1 MTLKELF
8 NTFAQQ
14 TKWKRFAIASTQ
26 AMLFVMRKIGDTD
39 IEQLT
44 RTKIEELLTT
54 TTQSTETLVKAR
66 ACLTHMLTWAK
77 QNGFNVCTLQASTPA
92 PVAPKPK
99 AAATPKPT
107 PAPALKPKAK
117 AKPKPV
123 VKKPATKTTTPR
135 QRAKTPKPKAPEPAP
150 QPEPKPQPEPEPK
163 PTSNQLTRKWNSTRQ
178 PVQELTLTDALL
190 PGEKPITGTRNV
202 GCVYQD
208 TYSKGIK
215 NNHRT
220 YHNRWVAEIQI
231 GGVHF
236 RHRSADKADCEA
248 WLKAVRNG
256 RISPRDYGA
265 DWYLVEQRRDM
276 EKRFEE
282 MILSAAEE
290 AMLAAQYTADK
301 DLKPI
306 SDYMT
311 QRLLPHMIYYCAHVL
326 NMGRKTALDA
336 STQCIAIMLEN
347 IAAGK
352 PITNFTR
359 YGKRMLRVRKAH
371 RDFWYYEKVPQNI
384 RLIIDGI
391 DYKPLEEIYKLTKLK
406 KI

>member
-1 MTLKELF
+1 M
-8 NTFAQQ
+8 
-14 TKWKRFAIASTQ
+14 
-26 AMLFVMRKIGDTD
+26 
-39 IEQLT
+39 
-44 RTKIEELLTT
+44 
-54 TTQSTETLVKAR
+54 
-66 ACLTHMLTWAK
+66 
-77 QNGFNVCTLQASTPA
+77 
-92 PVAPKPK
+92 
-99 AAATPKPT
+99 
-107 PAPALKPKAK
+107 
-117 AKPKPV
+117 
-123 VKKPATKTTTPR
+123 
-135 QRAKTPKPKAPEPAP
+135 
-150 QPEPKPQPEPEPK
+150 
-163 PTSNQLTRKWNSTRQ
+163 
-178 PVQELTLTDALL
+178 QELTLTDALF
-190 PGEKPITGTRNV
+190 PGEKPIAGTRNV

-256 RISPRDYGA
+256 RITPRDCGA

-301 DLKPI
+301 NLKPI

>member
-14 TKWKRFAIASTQ
+14 AKWHRFAIASTQ
-26 AMLFVMRKIGDTD
+26 PMLFVMRKIGNTD

-44 RTKIEELLTT
+44 RTEIEKLLTT
-54 TTQSTETLVKAR
+54 TTQSTETIVKAR

-77 QNGFNVCTLQASTPA
+77 QQGFNVCTLQTSTPA
-92 PVAPKPK
+92 PVAPQPK
-99 AAATPKPT
+99 TTPT
-107 PAPALKPKAK
+107 PSLKPKAK
-117 AKPKPV
+117 AKPKAKRV
-123 VKKPATKTTTPR
+123 
-135 QRAKTPKPKAPEPAP
+135 AKTPKPKAPEL
-150 QPEPKPQPEPEPK
+150 QSEPKPEPEPK
-163 PTSNQLTRKWNSTRQ
+163 PTSNPLTRKWNSTRQ
-178 PVQELTLTDALL
+178 PVQELTLTDALF
-190 PGEKPITGTRNV
+190 PGEQPIKGTRNI

-236 RHRSADKADCEA
+236 RHRSADKTDCEE

-256 RISPRDYGA
+256 RISPRDCGA

>member
-14 TKWKRFAIASTQ
+14 ARWQRFAIASTQ
-26 AMLFVMRKIGDTD
+26 PMLFVMRKIGDTD

-54 TTQSTETLVKAR
+54 TTQSTENVVKAR

-77 QNGFNVCTLQASTPA
+77 QQGFNVCTLQTSTPA

-99 AAATPKPT
+99 AAPTPKLT
-107 PAPALKPKAK
+107 PAQSLKPKAK
-117 AKPKPV
+117 AKPKAKPV
-123 VKKPATKTTTPR
+123 VKKP
-135 QRAKTPKPKAPEPAP
+135 KPKAPPPEP
-150 QPEPKPQPEPEPK
+150 QPEPKPEPEPK

-190 PGEKPITGTRNV
+190 PGEKPITGTRNI

-236 RHRSADKADCEA
+236 RHRSADKTDCEA

-290 AMLAAQYTADK
+290 AMLAAQYSADK
-301 DLKPI
+301 NLKPI

>member
-14 TKWKRFAIASTQ
+14 AKWKRFAIASTQ

-44 RTKIEELLTT
+44 RTKIEKLFTT

-77 QNGFNVCTLQASTPA
+77 QQGFNVCTLQTSTPA

-99 AAATPKPT
+99 TTPTPKLT
-107 PAPALKPKAK
+107 PAPSLKPKAK
-117 AKPKPV
+117 AKPKAKPV
-123 VKKPATKTTTPR
+123 VKKP
-135 QRAKTPKPKAPEPAP
+135 KPKAPPPP
-150 QPEPKPQPEPEPK
+150 QPEPKPEPEPK

-190 PGEKPITGTRNV
+190 PGEKPITGTRNI
-202 GCVYQD
+202 GCVYHD

-301 DLKPI
+301 NLKPI

>member
-14 TKWKRFAIASTQ
+14 AKWHRFAIASTQ
-26 AMLFVMRKIGDTD
+26 AMLFVMRKIGNTD

-44 RTKIEELLTT
+44 RTEIEQLLNT
-54 TTQSTETLVKAR
+54 TTQSTETIVKAR

-77 QNGFNVCTLQASTPA
+77 QNGLNVCTLQASTFTP
-92 PVAPKPK
+92 PAPKPK
-99 AAATPKPT
+99 TTTPAPKPT
-107 PAPALKPKAK
+107 PAPPLKP
-117 AKPKPV
+117 KPKPV
-123 VKKPATKTTTPR
+123 VKKPAAKKTTTPR
-135 QRAKTPKPKAPEPAP
+135 QRTKTPKPKTPAPAP
-150 QPEPKPQPEPEPK
+150 QPEPK
-163 PTSNQLTRKWNSTRQ
+163 PTSNQLTRKWNSARQ
-178 PVQELTLTDALL
+178 PVQELTLTDALF
-190 PGEKPITGTRNV
+190 PGEQPIKGTRNI

-236 RHRSADKADCEA
+236 RHRSADKTDCEE

-256 RISPRDYGA
+256 RISPRDCGA

-290 AMLAAQYTADK
+290 AMLAAQYTANK

-371 RDFWYYEKVPQNI
+371 RDFWYYEKVPQDI

>member
-14 TKWKRFAIASTQ
+14 AKWKRFAIASTQ

-44 RTKIEELLTT
+44 RTKIEKLFTT

-66 ACLTHMLTWAK
+66 VCLTHMLTWAK
-77 QNGFNVCTLQASTPA
+77 QQGFNVCTLQTSTPA
-92 PVAPKPK
+92 PVAPKPTTTP
-99 AAATPKPT
+99 TPKLT
-107 PAPALKPKAK
+107 PAPSLKPKAK
-117 AKPKPV
+117 AKPKAKPV
-123 VKKPATKTTTPR
+123 VKKP
-135 QRAKTPKPKAPEPAP
+135 KPKAPPPP
-150 QPEPKPQPEPEPK
+150 QPEPKPEPEPK

-178 PVQELTLTDALL
+178 PVQELTLTDALF
-190 PGEKPITGTRNV
+190 PGEKPIAGTRNI
-202 GCVYQD
+202 GCVYHD

-290 AMLAAQYTADK
+290 AMLAAQYSADK
-301 DLKPI
+301 NLKPI

>member
-14 TKWKRFAIASTQ
+14 AKWKRFAIASTQ
-26 AMLFVMRKIGDTD
+26 PMLFVMRKIGDTD

-44 RTKIEELLTT
+44 RTEIEKLLTA
-54 TTQSTETLVKAR
+54 TTQSTEMLVKAR

-77 QNGFNVCTLQASTPA
+77 QNGFNVCTLQTSTPA

-99 AAATPKPT
+99 TTPTPKLT
-107 PAPALKPKAK
+107 PALSLKPKAKAKPK

-123 VKKPATKTTTPR
+123 VKKP
-135 QRAKTPKPKAPEPAP
+135 KPKAPAPPP
-150 QPEPKPQPEPEPK
+150 QPEPKPEPEPK

-190 PGEKPITGTRNV
+190 PGEKPISGTRNV

-301 DLKPI
+301 NLKPI

>member
-14 TKWKRFAIASTQ
+14 AKWQRFAIASTQ
-26 AMLFVMRKIGDTD
+26 AMLFVMRKIGNTD

-54 TTQSTETLVKAR
+54 TTQSTENVVKAR

-77 QNGFNVCTLQASTPA
+77 QNGFNVCTLQTPTFTPPA
-92 PVAPKPK
+92 
-99 AAATPKPT
+99 PKPT
-107 PAPALKPKAK
+107 PAPPLKPKL
-117 AKPKPV
+117 
-123 VKKPATKTTTPR
+123 KPAAKTTTTTPR
-135 QRAKTPKPKAPEPAP
+135 QRAKTPKPKTPAPAP
-150 QPEPKPQPEPEPK
+150 QPEPKP
-163 PTSNQLTRKWNSTRQ
+163 TSNPLTRKWNSARQ
-178 PVQELTLTDALL
+178 LVQELTLTDALF
-190 PGEKPITGTRNV
+190 PGEQPIKGTRNI

-236 RHRSADKADCEA
+236 RHRSADKTDCEE
-248 WLKAVRNG
+248 WLKAVRMG
-256 RISPRDYGA
+256 RISPRDCGA

-290 AMLAAQYTADK
+290 AMLAAQYTVNK
-301 DLKPI
+301 DLTPI

-326 NMGRKTALDA
+326 NMGRKTSLDA

-371 RDFWYYEKVPQNI
+371 RDFWYYEKVPQDI

>member
-14 TKWKRFAIASTQ
+14 AKWQRFAIASTQ
-26 AMLFVMRKIGDTD
+26 PMLFVMRKIGSTD

-44 RTKIEELLTT
+44 RTEIEKLFNTA
-54 TTQSTETLVKAR
+54 TQSTETIVKAR

-77 QNGFNVCTLQASTPA
+77 QQGFNVCTLQASTSA

-99 AAATPKPT
+99 TAPAPKLT
-107 PAPALKPKAK
+107 PAPSLKPKAK
-117 AKPKPV
+117 AKPKAKPV
-123 VKKPATKTTTPR
+123 VKKP
-135 QRAKTPKPKAPEPAP
+135 KPKAPPPEP
-150 QPEPKPQPEPEPK
+150 QPEPKPEPEPK

-236 RHRSADKADCEA
+236 RHRSADKTDCEA

-256 RISPRDYGA
+256 RITPRDCGA

-290 AMLAAQYTADK
+290 AMLAAQYSADK
-301 DLKPI
+301 NLKPI

>member
-14 TKWKRFAIASTQ
+14 AKWHRFAIASTQ
-26 AMLFVMRKIGDTD
+26 AMLFVMRKIGNTD

-44 RTKIEELLTT
+44 RTEIEKLLNT
-54 TTQSTETLVKAR
+54 TTQSTENVVKAR

-77 QNGFNVCTLQASTPA
+77 QNGFNVCTLQTSTPA

-99 AAATPKPT
+99 ATA
-107 PAPALKPKAK
+107 PAPALKPKPK
-117 AKPKPV
+117 LKPV
-123 VKKPATKTTTPR
+123 VKKPATTTPPR
-135 QRAKTPKPKAPEPAP
+135 QRAKTPKPKAPAPAP
-150 QPEPKPQPEPEPK
+150 QPEPKP
-163 PTSNQLTRKWNSTRQ
+163 TSNPLTRKWNSTRQ
-178 PVQELTLTDALL
+178 PVQELTLTDALF
-190 PGEKPITGTRNV
+190 PGEQPIKGTRNR
-202 GCVYQD
+202 GCVYPD

-236 RHRSADKADCEA
+236 RHRSADKNDCEE
-248 WLKAVRNG
+248 WLKAVRMG
-256 RISPRDYGA
+256 RITPRDCGA

-290 AMLAAQYTADK
+290 AMLAAQYTANK

-326 NMGRKTALDA
+326 NMGRKTALDS

-371 RDFWYYEKVPQNI
+371 RDFWYYEKVPQDI

>member
-14 TKWKRFAIASTQ
+14 AKWKRFAIASTQ
-26 AMLFVMRKIGDTD
+26 PMLFVMRKIGDTD

-44 RTKIEELLTT
+44 RTEIEKLLTA
-54 TTQSTETLVKAR
+54 TTQSTEMLVKAR

-77 QNGFNVCTLQASTPA
+77 QNGFNVCTLQTSTPA

-99 AAATPKPT
+99 TTPTPKLT
-107 PAPALKPKAK
+107 PALSLKPKAKAKPK

-123 VKKPATKTTTPR
+123 VKKP
-135 QRAKTPKPKAPEPAP
+135 KPKAPAPPP
-150 QPEPKPQPEPEPK
+150 QPEPKPEPEPK

-178 PVQELTLTDALL
+178 PVQELTLTDALF
-190 PGEKPITGTRNV
+190 PGEKPISGTRNV

-301 DLKPI
+301 NLKPI

>member
-1 MTLKELF
+1 
-8 NTFAQQ
+8 
-14 TKWKRFAIASTQ
+14 
-26 AMLFVMRKIGDTD
+26 
-39 IEQLT
+39 
-44 RTKIEELLTT
+44 
-54 TTQSTETLVKAR
+54 
-66 ACLTHMLTWAK
+66 
-77 QNGFNVCTLQASTPA
+77 
-92 PVAPKPK
+92 
-99 AAATPKPT
+99 
-107 PAPALKPKAK
+107 
-117 AKPKPV
+117 
-123 VKKPATKTTTPR
+123 
-135 QRAKTPKPKAPEPAP
+135 
-150 QPEPKPQPEPEPK
+150 
-163 PTSNQLTRKWNSTRQ
+163 
-178 PVQELTLTDALL
+178 
-190 PGEKPITGTRNV
+190 
-202 GCVYQD
+202 
-208 TYSKGIK
+208 
-215 NNHRT
+215 
-220 YHNRWVAEIQI
+220 
-231 GGVHF
+231 VHF
-236 RHRSADKADCEA
+236 RHRGSQTDCEE

-301 DLKPI
+301 NLKPI

>member
-14 TKWKRFAIASTQ
+14 AKWQRFAIASTQ
-26 AMLFVMRKIGDTD
+26 AMLFVMRKIGNTD

-44 RTKIEELLTT
+44 RTEIEKLLTA
-54 TTQSTETLVKAR
+54 TTQSTETVVKAR

-77 QNGFNVCTLQASTPA
+77 QNGFNVCTLQTSTPA

-99 AAATPKPT
+99 AAPTPKPI

-117 AKPKPV
+117 VKPKPV
-123 VKKPATKTTTPR
+123 VKKTATTTTPR
-135 QRAKTPKPKAPEPAP
+135 QRAKAPKPKAPEPAP
-150 QPEPKPQPEPEPK
+150 QPEPKPEPEPK

-178 PVQELTLTDALL
+178 PVLELTLTDALL

-236 RHRSADKADCEA
+236 RHRSADKTDCEA

-301 DLKPI
+301 NLKPI

>member
-8 NTFAQQ
+8 STFAQQ
-14 TKWKRFAIASTQ
+14 AKWKRFAIASTQ

-44 RTKIEELLTT
+44 RTEIEKLLTT
-54 TTQSTETLVKAR
+54 ATQSTETIVKAR

-77 QNGFNVCTLQASTPA
+77 QQGFNVCTLQASTPA

-99 AAATPKPT
+99 PKPT
-107 PAPALKPKAK
+107 PKLTPAPPLKPKAK
-117 AKPKPV
+117 AKPKAKPV
-123 VKKPATKTTTPR
+123 VKKP
-135 QRAKTPKPKAPEPAP
+135 KPKVPAQPP
-150 QPEPKPQPEPEPK
+150 QPEPKPEPEPK

-178 PVQELTLTDALL
+178 PVQELTLTDALF
-190 PGEKPITGTRNV
+190 PGEKPISGTRNI

-215 NNHRT
+215 NNHRI

-236 RHRSADKADCEA
+236 RHRSADKTDCEE

-256 RISPRDYGA
+256 RISPRDCGA

-276 EKRFEE
+276 EKRFNE

-301 DLKPI
+301 NLKPI

>member
-14 TKWKRFAIASTQ
+14 AKWKRFAIASTQ
-26 AMLFVMRKIGDTD
+26 AMLFVMRKIGNTD

-44 RTKIEELLTT
+44 RTEIEKLLTT

-77 QNGFNVCTLQASTPA
+77 QQGFNVCTLQTSTPA

-99 AAATPKPT
+99 TTPTPKLT
-107 PAPALKPKAK
+107 PAQSLKPKAK
-117 AKPKPV
+117 AKPKAKPV
-123 VKKPATKTTTPR
+123 VKKP
-135 QRAKTPKPKAPEPAP
+135 KPKAPPPP
-150 QPEPKPQPEPEPK
+150 QPEPKPEPEPK

-190 PGEKPITGTRNV
+190 PGEKPITGTRNI
-202 GCVYQD
+202 GCVYHD

-236 RHRSADKADCEA
+236 RHRSADKADCEE

-301 DLKPI
+301 NLKPI

>member
-14 TKWKRFAIASTQ
+14 AKWHRFAIASTQ
-26 AMLFVMRKIGDTD
+26 AMLFVMRKIGNTD

-54 TTQSTETLVKAR
+54 TTQSTENIVKAR
-66 ACLTHMLTWAK
+66 ACLSHMLAWAK
-77 QNGFNVCTLQASTPA
+77 QNGFNVCTLQTSTFTP
-92 PVAPKPK
+92 PAPKPK
-99 AAATPKPT
+99 ATSAPPSKPKVKAKPKT
-107 PAPALKPKAK
+107 KPAPKAK
-117 AKPKPV
+117 AT
-123 VKKPATKTTTPR
+123 ATPR
-135 QRAKTPKPKAPEPAP
+135 PRTKTPKPKAPAP
-150 QPEPKPQPEPEPK
+150 QPEPK
-163 PTSNQLTRKWNSTRQ
+163 PTSNQLTRKWNSARQ

-190 PGEKPITGTRNV
+190 PGEQPISGTRNV

-236 RHRSADKADCEA
+236 RHRSADKADCEE

-256 RISPRDYGA
+256 RITPRDCGA
-265 DWYLVEQRRDM
+265 DWYMAEQKRDL
-276 EKRFEE
+276 EKKFEE

-290 AMLAAQYTADK
+290 AMLAAQYTANK

-371 RDFWYYEKVPQNI
+371 RDFWYYEKVPQDI

>member
-14 TKWKRFAIASTQ
+14 PKWKRFAIASTQ
-26 AMLFVMRKIGDTD
+26 PMLFVMRKIGDTD

-44 RTKIEELLTT
+44 RTEIEKLLTT
-54 TTQSTETLVKAR
+54 ATQSTETVVKAR

-77 QNGFNVCTLQASTPA
+77 QQGFNVCTLQTSTPA

-99 AAATPKPT
+99 PKPT
-107 PAPALKPKAK
+107 PKLTPAQSLKPKAK
-117 AKPKPV
+117 AKPKAKPV
-123 VKKPATKTTTPR
+123 VKKP
-135 QRAKTPKPKAPEPAP
+135 KPKAPPPEP
-150 QPEPKPQPEPEPK
+150 QPEPKPEPEPK

-178 PVQELTLTDALL
+178 PVQELTLTDALF
-190 PGEKPITGTRNV
+190 PGEQPIKGTRNV

-236 RHRSADKADCEA
+236 RHRSADKTDCEA

-265 DWYLVEQRRDM
+265 DWYMTEQRRDL
-276 EKRFEE
+276 EKKFEE

-290 AMLAAQYTADK
+290 AMLAAQYSADK
-301 DLKPI
+301 NLKPI

>member
-14 TKWKRFAIASTQ
+14 AKWKRFAIASTQ
-26 AMLFVMRKIGDTD
+26 PMLFVMRKIGDTD

-44 RTKIEELLTT
+44 RTEIEKLLTT
-54 TTQSTETLVKAR
+54 ATQSTENVVKAR

-77 QNGFNVCTLQASTPA
+77 QQGFNVCTLQASTPA

-99 AAATPKPT
+99 TTPTPKLT
-107 PAPALKPKAK
+107 PAQSLKPKAK
-117 AKPKPV
+117 AKPKAKPV
-123 VKKPATKTTTPR
+123 VKKP
-135 QRAKTPKPKAPEPAP
+135 KPKAPAPPP
-150 QPEPKPQPEPEPK
+150 QPEPKPEPEPK
-163 PTSNQLTRKWNSTRQ
+163 PTSNPLTRKWNSTRQ
-178 PVQELTLTDALL
+178 PVQELTLTDALF
-190 PGEKPITGTRNV
+190 PGEKPISGTRNR
-202 GCVYQD
+202 GCVYHD

-236 RHRSADKADCEA
+236 RHRSADKTDCEE

-256 RISPRDYGA
+256 SISPRDCGA

-301 DLKPI
+301 NLKPI

>member
-14 TKWKRFAIASTQ
+14 AKWKRFAIASTQ

-44 RTKIEELLTT
+44 RTKIEKLFTT

-77 QNGFNVCTLQASTPA
+77 QQGFNVCTLQTSTPA

-99 AAATPKPT
+99 TTPTPKLT
-107 PAPALKPKAK
+107 PAPSLKPKAK
-117 AKPKPV
+117 AKPKAKPV
-123 VKKPATKTTTPR
+123 VKKP
-135 QRAKTPKPKAPEPAP
+135 KPKAPPPP
-150 QPEPKPQPEPEPK
+150 QPEPKPEPEPK

-290 AMLAAQYTADK
+290 AMLAAQYSADK
-301 DLKPI
+301 NLKPI

>member
-14 TKWKRFAIASTQ
+14 AKWKRFAIASTQ
-26 AMLFVMRKIGDTD
+26 AMLFVMRKIGNTD

-44 RTKIEELLTT
+44 RTEIEKLLTT
-54 TTQSTETLVKAR
+54 ATQPTETIVKAR

-77 QNGFNVCTLQASTPA
+77 QNGFNVCTLQTSTPA
-92 PVAPKPK
+92 PVAPKPTTTP
-99 AAATPKPT
+99 TPKLT
-107 PAPALKPKAK
+107 PAPPLKPKAK
-117 AKPKPV
+117 AKPKRV
-123 VKKPATKTTTPR
+123 
-135 QRAKTPKPKAPEPAP
+135 AKTPKPKAPAPPP
-150 QPEPKPQPEPEPK
+150 QPEPKPEPEPK

-178 PVQELTLTDALL
+178 PVQELTLTDALF
-190 PGEKPITGTRNV
+190 PGEQPIKGTRNI

-220 YHNRWVAEIQI
+220 YHNRWVAETQI

-236 RHRSADKADCEA
+236 RHRSADKTDCEA

-282 MILSAAEE
+282 MILSAVEE
-290 AMLAAQYTADK
+290 AMLAAQYSADK
-301 DLKPI
+301 NLKPI

-311 QRLLPHMIYYCAHVL
+311 QRLLPHMSYHV
-326 NMGRKTALDA
+326 
-336 STQCIAIMLEN
+336 
-347 IAAGK
+347 GK
-352 PITNFTR
+352 HCS
-359 YGKRMLRVRKAH
+359 RKANNQLHTLRQTNVTSAQGTPRLLVLRKSAAKHTPHNRRH
-371 RDFWYYEKVPQNI
+371 RLQTI
-384 RLIIDGI
+384 RRNL
-391 DYKPLEEIYKLTKLK
+391 
-406 KI
+406 

>member
-14 TKWKRFAIASTQ
+14 AKWHRFAIASTQ
-26 AMLFVMRKIGDTD
+26 PMLFVMRKIGNTD

-44 RTKIEELLTT
+44 RTEIEKLLTT

-77 QNGFNVCTLQASTPA
+77 QQGFNVCTLQTSTPA

-99 AAATPKPT
+99 AAPTPKPT

-117 AKPKPV
+117 AKPKAKRV
-123 VKKPATKTTTPR
+123 
-135 QRAKTPKPKAPEPAP
+135 AKTPKPKAPEP
-150 QPEPKPQPEPEPK
+150 QSEPKPEPEPK
-163 PTSNQLTRKWNSTRQ
+163 PTSNPLTRKWNSTRQ
-178 PVQELTLTDALL
+178 PVQELTLTDALF
-190 PGEKPITGTRNV
+190 PGEKPISGTRNV

-236 RHRSADKADCEA
+236 RHRSADKNDCEA

-301 DLKPI
+301 NLKPI

>member
-14 TKWKRFAIASTQ
+14 AKWKRFAIASTQ
-26 AMLFVMRKIGDTD
+26 PMLFVMRKIGDTD

-44 RTKIEELLTT
+44 RTEIEKLLTA
-54 TTQSTETLVKAR
+54 TTQSTEMLVKAR

-77 QNGFNVCTLQASTPA
+77 QNGFNVCTLQTSTPA

-99 AAATPKPT
+99 TTPTPKLT
-107 PAPALKPKAK
+107 PAPSLKPKAKAKPK

-123 VKKPATKTTTPR
+123 VKKP
-135 QRAKTPKPKAPEPAP
+135 KPKAPAPPP
-150 QPEPKPQPEPEPK
+150 QPEPKPEPEPK

-190 PGEKPITGTRNV
+190 PGEKPISGTRNV

-301 DLKPI
+301 NLKPI

>member
-14 TKWKRFAIASTQ
+14 AKWKRFAIASTQ
-26 AMLFVMRKIGDTD
+26 PMLFVMRKIGNTD

-44 RTKIEELLTT
+44 RTEIEKLLTT
-54 TTQSTETLVKAR
+54 TTQSTENVVKAR

-77 QNGFNVCTLQASTPA
+77 QQGFNVCTLQTSTPA

-99 AAATPKPT
+99 PKPTPKPT
-107 PAPALKPKAK
+107 PAPPLKPKAK

-123 VKKPATKTTTPR
+123 VKKTATKTTTPR
-135 QRAKTPKPKAPEPAP
+135 QRAKTPKPKAPAPPP
-150 QPEPKPQPEPEPK
+150 QPEPKPEPEPK

-178 PVQELTLTDALL
+178 PVQELTLTDALF
-190 PGEKPITGTRNV
+190 PGEKPIAGTRNI

-256 RISPRDYGA
+256 SISPRDYGA

-290 AMLAAQYTADK
+290 AMLAAQYSADK
-301 DLKPI
+301 NLKPI

>member
-14 TKWKRFAIASTQ
+14 AKWQRFAIASTQ
-26 AMLFVMRKIGDTD
+26 AMLFVMRKIGNTD

-44 RTKIEELLTT
+44 RTEIEKLLTT
-54 TTQSTETLVKAR
+54 TTQSTENIVKAR
-66 ACLTHMLTWAK
+66 ACLSHMLAWAK
-77 QNGFNVCTLQASTPA
+77 QNGYNVCTLQASTFTPPA
-92 PVAPKPK
+92 PQPKAVTPAPKPK
-99 AAATPKPT
+99 PKP
-107 PAPALKPKAK
+107 KPKQLTTKPA
-117 AKPKPV
+117 AKPKT
-123 VKKPATKTTTPR
+123 KATATPR
-135 QRAKTPKPKAPEPAP
+135 PRTKTPKPKAPAP
-150 QPEPKPQPEPEPK
+150 QPEPK

-190 PGEKPITGTRNV
+190 PGEQPIKGTRNI

-215 NNHRT
+215 NHHRT

-236 RHRSADKADCEA
+236 RHRSADKADCEE

-256 RISPRDYGA
+256 RISPRDCGA

-290 AMLAAQYTADK
+290 AMLAAQYTANK

-371 RDFWYYEKVPQNI
+371 RDFWYYEKVPQDI

>member
-14 TKWKRFAIASTQ
+14 AKWQRFAIASTQ
-26 AMLFVMRKIGDTD
+26 PMLFVMRKIGSTD

-44 RTKIEELLTT
+44 RTEIEKLLTT

-77 QNGFNVCTLQASTPA
+77 QQGFNVCTLQGSTPA

-99 AAATPKPT
+99 ATPTPKLT
-107 PAPALKPKAK
+107 PAPSLKPKAK

-123 VKKPATKTTTPR
+123 VKKTATKTTTPR

-163 PTSNQLTRKWNSTRQ
+163 PTSNPLTRKWNSTRQ
-178 PVQELTLTDALL
+178 PVQELTLTDALF
-190 PGEKPITGTRNV
+190 PGEQPIKGTRNV

-236 RHRSADKADCEA
+236 RHRSADKTDCEE

>member
-14 TKWKRFAIASTQ
+14 AKWKRFAIASTQ

-44 RTKIEELLTT
+44 RTKIEKLFTT

-77 QNGFNVCTLQASTPA
+77 QNGFNVCTLQTSTPA

-99 AAATPKPT
+99 TTPTPKLT
-107 PAPALKPKAK
+107 PAPSLKPKAK
-117 AKPKPV
+117 AKPKAKPV
-123 VKKPATKTTTPR
+123 VKKP
-135 QRAKTPKPKAPEPAP
+135 KPKAPPPP
-150 QPEPKPQPEPEPK
+150 QPEPKPEPEPK

-190 PGEKPITGTRNV
+190 PGEKPITGTRNI

-215 NNHRT
+215 NNHRI

-301 DLKPI
+301 NLKPI

>member
-14 TKWKRFAIASTQ
+14 AKWKRFAIASTQ

-44 RTKIEELLTT
+44 RTKIEKLFTT

-77 QNGFNVCTLQASTPA
+77 QQGFNVCTLQTSTPA

-99 AAATPKPT
+99 TTPTPKLT
-107 PAPALKPKAK
+107 PAPSLKPKAK
-117 AKPKPV
+117 AKPKAKPV
-123 VKKPATKTTTPR
+123 VKKP
-135 QRAKTPKPKAPEPAP
+135 KPKAPPPP
-150 QPEPKPQPEPEPK
+150 QPEPKPEPEPK

-190 PGEKPITGTRNV
+190 PGENPITGTRNV

-290 AMLAAQYTADK
+290 AMLAAQYSADK
-301 DLKPI
+301 NLKPI

>member
-1 MTLKELF
+1 
-8 NTFAQQ
+8 
-14 TKWKRFAIASTQ
+14 
-26 AMLFVMRKIGDTD
+26 MLFVMRKIGNTD

-44 RTKIEELLTT
+44 RTEIEKLFTT

-77 QNGFNVCTLQASTPA
+77 QNGFNVCTLQTSTPA

-99 AAATPKPT
+99 TTPTPKLT
-107 PAPALKPKAK
+107 PAQSLKPKAK
-117 AKPKPV
+117 AKPKAKPV
-123 VKKPATKTTTPR
+123 VKKP
-135 QRAKTPKPKAPEPAP
+135 KPKAPPPEP
-150 QPEPKPQPEPEPK
+150 QPEPKPEPEPK

-290 AMLAAQYTADK
+290 AMLAAQYSADK
-301 DLKPI
+301 NLKPI

>member
-1 MTLKELF
+1 
-8 NTFAQQ
+8 
-14 TKWKRFAIASTQ
+14 
-26 AMLFVMRKIGDTD
+26 
-39 IEQLT
+39 
-44 RTKIEELLTT
+44 
-54 TTQSTETLVKAR
+54 
-66 ACLTHMLTWAK
+66 
-77 QNGFNVCTLQASTPA
+77 
-92 PVAPKPK
+92 
-99 AAATPKPT
+99 
-107 PAPALKPKAK
+107 
-117 AKPKPV
+117 
-123 VKKPATKTTTPR
+123 
-135 QRAKTPKPKAPEPAP
+135 
-150 QPEPKPQPEPEPK
+150 
-163 PTSNQLTRKWNSTRQ
+163 
-178 PVQELTLTDALL
+178 
-190 PGEKPITGTRNV
+190 
-202 GCVYQD
+202 VYQD

-236 RHRSADKADCEA
+236 RHRSADKNDCEE

-301 DLKPI
+301 NLKPI

>member
-14 TKWKRFAIASTQ
+14 ARWKRFAIASTQ
-26 AMLFVMRKIGDTD
+26 PMLFVMRKIGNAD

-44 RTKIEELLTT
+44 RTEIEKLLTT
-54 TTQSTETLVKAR
+54 TTQSTENVVKAR

-77 QNGFNVCTLQASTPA
+77 QQGFNVCTLQTSTPA
-92 PVAPKPK
+92 PVAPKPTTTP
-99 AAATPKPT
+99 TPKLT
-107 PAPALKPKAK
+107 PAQSLKPKAK
-117 AKPKPV
+117 AKPKAKPV
-123 VKKPATKTTTPR
+123 VKKP
-135 QRAKTPKPKAPEPAP
+135 KPKAPPPSEQ
-150 QPEPKPQPEPEPK
+150 QPEPKPEPE

-178 PVQELTLTDALL
+178 PVQELTLTDALF
-190 PGEKPITGTRNV
+190 PGEQPIKGTRNI

-236 RHRSADKADCEA
+236 RHRSADKNDCEE
-248 WLKAVRNG
+248 WLKAVRMG
-256 RISPRDYGA
+256 RISPRDCGA

-290 AMLAAQYTADK
+290 AMLAAQYTANK
-301 DLKPI
+301 DLTPI

-326 NMGRKTALDA
+326 NMGRKTALDS

-371 RDFWYYEKVPQNI
+371 RDFWYYEKVPQDI